1 MSEQEKTSPQASGEQ
16 ASAKP
21 ASAER
26 APKLSKKQQRKR
38 AQRKQL
44 LTMGSIV
51 ALVVVVIGGVLL
63 YNRWQDGKIETLPQ
77 DQRITA
83 VVDGE
88 EHEIAPYSVCELDDP
103 DCHPSEPSKLEVGG
117 AKQVTLKLPEDV
129 YDHDWSLLQ
138 IFDEPGANQDNYYKA
153 HERQEVTLDLEASV
167 KTKEGKTPTLKVLEL
182 HSMLVGLDEN
192 DEQTPYATIWSI
204 EIAQ

>member
-1 MSEQEKTSPQASGEQ
+1 MSEQEKTSPKPSG
-16 ASAKP
+16 KP
-21 ASAER
+21 

-44 LTMGSIV
+44 MTMGAIV

-63 YNRWQDGKIETLPQ
+63 YNRWQDGKVETLPQ
-77 DQRITA
+77 DQRIIA

-88 EHEIAPYSVCELDDP
+88 EHEIAPYSVCQLDDP
-103 DCHPSEPSKLEVGG
+103 DCKPSEPYKLQVGD
-117 AKQVTLKLPEDV
+117 AKKVTLKPPEDV

-138 IFDEPGANQDNYYKA
+138 IFDEPGANQDNYYKSY
-153 HERQEVTLDLEASV
+153 EREEVTLDLEASV
-167 KTKEGKTPTLKVLEL
+167 KADDGSTPQLKVLEL
-182 HSMLVGLDEN
+182 HSMLVGLDDN

>member
-1 MSEQEKTSPQASGEQ
+1 MSEQEKTSPKPSG
-16 ASAKP
+16 KP
-21 ASAER
+21 

-44 LTMGSIV
+44 MTMGAIV

-77 DQRITA
+77 DQRIIA

-88 EHEIAPYSVCELDDP
+88 EHEIAPYSVCQLDDP
-103 DCHPSEPSKLEVGG
+103 DCKPSEPYKLQVGD
-117 AKQVTLKLPEDV
+117 AKKVTLKPPEDV

-138 IFDEPGANQDNYYKA
+138 IFDEPGANQDNYYKSY
-153 HERQEVTLDLEASV
+153 EREEVTLDLEASV
-167 KTKEGKTPTLKVLEL
+167 KADDGNTPQLKVLEL
-182 HSMLVGLDEN
+182 HSMLVGLDDN

>member
-1 MSEQEKTSPQASGEQ
+1 MSEQEKTSPKL
-16 ASAKP
+16 SAKP
-21 ASAER
+21 

-44 LTMGSIV
+44 MTMGAIV

-63 YNRWQDGKIETLPQ
+63 YNRWQDGKVETLPQ

-103 DCHPSEPSKLEVGG
+103 DCEPSEPYKLQVGD
-117 AKQVTLKLPEDV
+117 AKKVTIKPPEDV

-138 IFDEPGANQDNYYKA
+138 IFDEPGANQDNYYKGY
-153 HERQEVTLDLEASV
+153 EREEVTLDLEASM
-167 KTKEGKTPTLKVLEL
+167 KADDGSPPQLKVLEL
-182 HSMLVGLDEN
+182 HSMLVGLDDN

>member
-1 MSEQEKTSPQASGEQ
+1 MSEQEKTSPKPSG
-16 ASAKP
+16 KP
-21 ASAER
+21 

-44 LTMGSIV
+44 MTMGAIV

-77 DQRITA
+77 DQRIIA
-83 VVDGE
+83 VVNGE
-88 EHEIAPYSVCELDDP
+88 EHEIAPYSVCQLDDP
-103 DCHPSEPSKLEVGG
+103 DCKPSQPYKLHVGN
-117 AKQVTLKLPEDV
+117 AKKVTIKPPEDI
-129 YDHDWSLLQ
+129 YNHDWSLLQ
-138 IFDEPGANQDNYYKA
+138 IFDEPGANQDNYYKSY
-153 HERQEVTLDLEASV
+153 EREEVTLDLKASL
-167 KTKEGKTPTLKVLEL
+167 KADDGSTPQLKVLEL
-182 HSMLVGLDEN
+182 HSMLVGLDDN

>member
-1 MSEQEKTSPQASGEQ
+1 VSEQEKTSPKPSG
-16 ASAKP
+16 KP
-21 ASAER
+21 

-44 LTMGSIV
+44 MTMGSIV

-77 DQRITA
+77 DQRIIA

-88 EHEIAPYSVCELDDP
+88 EHEIAPYSVCQLDDP
-103 DCHPSEPSKLEVGG
+103 DCKPSEPYKLQVGD
-117 AKQVTLKLPEDV
+117 AEKVTLKPPEDV

-138 IFDEPGANQDNYYKA
+138 IFDEPGANQDNYYKSY
-153 HERQEVTLDLEASV
+153 EREEVTLDLKASL
-167 KTKEGKTPTLKVLEL
+167 KADDGSTPQLKVLEL
-182 HSMLVGLDEN
+182 HSMLVGLDDN

>member
-1 MSEQEKTSPQASGEQ
+1 MSEQEKTSPKPSG
-16 ASAKP
+16 KP
-21 ASAER
+21 

-44 LTMGSIV
+44 MTMGAIV

-77 DQRITA
+77 DQRIIA

-88 EHEIAPYSVCELDDP
+88 EHEIAPYSVCQLDDP
-103 DCHPSEPSKLEVGG
+103 DCKPSEPYKLQVGD
-117 AKQVTLKLPEDV
+117 AKKVTLKPPEDV

-138 IFDEPGANQDNYYKA
+138 IFDEPGANQDNYYKSY
-153 HERQEVTLDLEASV
+153 EREEVTLDLEASV
-167 KTKEGKTPTLKVLEL
+167 KADDGSTPQLKVLEL
-182 HSMLVGLDEN
+182 HSMLVGLDDN

>member
-1 MSEQEKTSPQASGEQ
+1 MSEQEKTSPKPSG
-16 ASAKP
+16 KP
-21 ASAER
+21 

-44 LTMGSIV
+44 MTMGAIV

-77 DQRITA
+77 DQRIIA

-88 EHEIAPYSVCELDDP
+88 EHEIAPYSVCQLDDP
-103 DCHPSEPSKLEVGG
+103 DCKPSEPYKLQVGD
-117 AKQVTLKLPEDV
+117 AKKVTLKPPEDV

-138 IFDEPGANQDNYYKA
+138 IFDEPGANQDKYYKSY
-153 HERQEVTLDLEASV
+153 EREEVTLDLEASV
-167 KTKEGKTPTLKVLEL
+167 KADDGRTPQLKVLEL
-182 HSMLVGLDEN
+182 HSMLVGLDDN

>member
-1 MSEQEKTSPQASGEQ
+1 MSEQEKTSPKPSG
-16 ASAKP
+16 KP
-21 ASAER
+21 

-44 LTMGSIV
+44 MTMGAIV

-77 DQRITA
+77 DQRIIA

-88 EHEIAPYSVCELDDP
+88 EHEIAPYSVCQLDDP
-103 DCHPSEPSKLEVGG
+103 DCKPSEPYKLQVGD
-117 AKQVTLKLPEDV
+117 AEEVTLKPPEDV

-138 IFDEPGANQDNYYKA
+138 IFDEPGANQDNYYKSY
-153 HERQEVTLDLEASV
+153 EREEVTLDLEASV
-167 KTKEGKTPTLKVLEL
+167 KTDDGRTPQLKVLEL
-182 HSMLVGLDEN
+182 HSMLVGLDDN

>member
-1 MSEQEKTSPQASGEQ
+1 MSEQEKTSPKPSG
-16 ASAKP
+16 KP
-21 ASAER
+21 

-44 LTMGSIV
+44 MTMGSIV

-77 DQRITA
+77 DQRIIA

-88 EHEIAPYSVCELDDP
+88 EHEIAPYSVCQLDDP
-103 DCHPSEPSKLEVGG
+103 DCKPSEPYKLQVGD
-117 AKQVTLKLPEDV
+117 AEKVTLKPPEDV

-138 IFDEPGANQDNYYKA
+138 IFDEPGANQDNYYKSY
-153 HERQEVTLDLEASV
+153 EREEVTLDLKASL
-167 KTKEGKTPTLKVLEL
+167 KADDGSTPQLKVLEL
-182 HSMLVGLDEN
+182 HSMLVGLDDN

>member
-1 MSEQEKTSPQASGEQ
+1 MSEQEKTSPKPSGR
-16 ASAKP
+16 P
-21 ASAER
+21 

-44 LTMGSIV
+44 MTMGAIV

-77 DQRITA
+77 DQRIIA

-88 EHEIAPYSVCELDDP
+88 EHEIAPYSVCQLDDP
-103 DCHPSEPSKLEVGG
+103 HCKPSEPYKLQVGD
-117 AKQVTLKLPEDV
+117 AKKVTLKPPEDV

-138 IFDEPGANQDNYYKA
+138 IFDEPGANQDNYYKSY
-153 HERQEVTLDLEASV
+153 EREEVTLDLEASV
-167 KTKEGKTPTLKVLEL
+167 KADDGSTPQLKVLEL
-182 HSMLVGLDEN
+182 HSMLVGLDDN